1 MFYSQRQPKMTAAID
16 LEEDI
21 TFDEQE
27 QDVQKEVPRSQK
39 LFKKSI
45 LIDGMINL
53 TGKGSRLAVVKL
65 TDAESNKSIGR
76 MQVRRPDDVSTIYT
90 IVFKRTFK
98 KTISILL
105 VQRCH

>member
-1 MFYSQRQPKMTAAID
+1 MTLALD

-27 QDVQKEVPRSQK
+27 QDVEKEVPRSQK

-65 TDAESNKSIGR
+65 TDAESNKTIGR
-76 MQVRRPDDVSTIYT
+76 MQVRRPDDVSAIYT
-90 IVFKRTFK
+90 IVFKRAFYK
-98 KTISILL
+98 SLTIILAH
-105 VQRCH
+105 RYHY